1 MPDPLLTNSI
11 EPNGYNIPRRNL
23 ISSLF
28 VLAKKQLSE
37 VLEIIIKQKIF
48 KVKVEESDVF
58 SGIVQNIQKLLN
70 IISQKLTGLRTDIPQ
85 NNAPMHQNLLKLSEV
100 IDNSSNISNQNL
112 NFVQDLLKDVID
124 ELKNVEVNISE
135 VKLNL
140 PEVQKVSGVIDINS
154 LPKIYDFE
162 KIVKQLEDVK
172 KAIGNIHFEFPK
184 QQEIRIPAFPK
195 QFSLQESKLIL
206 RSLEDLRKEI
216 SKLPKQFPKTVFP
229 ESVAVS
235 NFPEISI
242 PKEVTVS
249 NFPPQHI
256 PTPVT
261 HVSLNGLRGFVKS
274 RNITVATSATPL
286 PDEVLSNRRSLVIY
300 NNSSVTVFVG
310 GSDVTT
316 TNGMPVPA
324 SSYSPAL
331 DASPNLIL
339 YGIISTGTANVRVL
353 EASDENAGK

>member
-1 MPDPLLTNSI
+1 MPSPFLRNDAL
-11 EPNGYNIPRRNL
+11 PNGHIMRRNL

-37 VLEIIIKQKIF
+37 VLETTIKQKIF

-58 SGIVQNIQKLLN
+58 SGRVQNIQKLLN
-70 IISQKLTGLRTDIPQ
+70 IISQKITGLRTDIPQ

-184 QQEIRIPAFPK
+184 QQEIQLPAFPK
-195 QFSLQESKLIL
+195 QFSLAESKSIL
-206 RSLEDLRKEI
+206 KALTDLKNEI
-216 SKLPKQFPKTVFP
+216 NKCKTKAF
-229 ESVAVS
+229 
-235 NFPEISI
+235 
-242 PKEVTVS
+242 
-249 NFPPQHI
+249 
-256 PTPVT
+256 
-261 HVSLNGLRGFVKS
+261 LN
-274 RNITVATSATPL
+274 
-286 PDEVLSNRRSLVIY
+286 
-300 NNSSVTVFVG
+300 
-310 GSDVTT
+310 
-316 TNGMPVPA
+316 
-324 SSYSPAL
+324 
-331 DASPNLIL
+331 
-339 YGIISTGTANVRVL
+339 
-353 EASDENAGK
+353 